1 MTWVSRDSQSEERK
15 GAAEMQMLSFKEMRA
30 LYRLSGADKSVR
42 EAAERLTKIMR
53 KCPDRTAQRM
63 RFLGRLHGSW
73 QKANLW
79 RKIWR

>member
-42 EAAERLTKIMR
+42 GAAERLTKIMR
-53 KCPDRTAQRM
+53 KMSRQDGAEDALFGQNGKRAVS
-63 RFLGRLHGSW
+63 GRLM
-73 QKANLW
+73 
-79 RKIWR
+79 